1 MCILCIC
8 EHKHT
13 HTCVSHI
20 YAILTSSHDIMLHI
34 ICVNMSSFMFS
45 FYILVP
51 VRIPS
56 DIFYPI

>member
-20 YAILTSSHDIMLHI
+20 YAILTSRYVADIYI
-34 ICVNMSSFMFS
+34 YICLLFFL